1 MLLFDAGSRE
11 KCLARRQ
18 STNTPLQ
25 ALVLLNDPVFVEC
38 ARALAER
45 AAKEAG
51 EDADARLRLCFR
63 ELAGREPRANELD
76 TLRGLYEHEPLTLV
90 CSTIMASDAAVTCR

>member
-38 ARALAER
+38 AQALHGTELLQQPRPASR
-45 AAKEAG
+45 SEARHVV
-51 EDADARLRLCFR
+51 E
-63 ELAGREPRANELD
+63 
-76 TLRGLYEHEPLTLV
+76 Y
-90 CSTIMASDAAVTCR
+90 